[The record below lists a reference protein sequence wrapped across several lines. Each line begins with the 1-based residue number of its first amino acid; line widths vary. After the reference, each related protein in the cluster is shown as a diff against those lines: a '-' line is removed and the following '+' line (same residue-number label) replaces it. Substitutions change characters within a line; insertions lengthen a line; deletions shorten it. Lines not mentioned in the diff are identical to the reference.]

1 MKKNYNYIYW
11 VNDHLALSTVLAFFI
26 FNFLV
31 ELCVFFIISISTFQP
46 DLNFFTIPELVY
58 KFLFVPIYFYITLK
72 TILFLF
78 NKNHDYLF
86 FKIFLIIFL
95 YLFIYPY
102 IYHVFLK
109 YVLER
114 SFLTYIEY
122 LVESF
127 VSLQV
132 MNSSMFLIFIF
143 FYFILG
149 RLIKKKYRIAN
160 FVEVTGDKSKSNK
173 QNEKYF
179 SVNALNQN
187 IVVKENE
194 IMRVE
199 SSGNYV
205 HLHTTEHFFP
215 MRQTLTTLL
224 KELSGNFIQI
234 KRGVVVNL
242 KYVLDLNNNEMVLIN
257 EDRYTVS
264 EKYIDELNLA
274 WKNYA

>member
-1 MKKNYNYIYW
+1 M
-11 VNDHLALSTVLAFFI
+11 
-26 FNFLV
+26 
-31 ELCVFFIISISTFQP
+31 
-46 DLNFFTIPELVY
+46 
-58 KFLFVPIYFYITLK
+58 
-72 TILFLF
+72 
-78 NKNHDYLF
+78 
-86 FKIFLIIFL
+86 
-95 YLFIYPY
+95 
-102 IYHVFLK
+102 
-109 YVLER
+109 
-114 SFLTYIEY
+114 
-122 LVESF
+122 
-127 VSLQV
+127 
-132 MNSSMFLIFIF
+132 
-143 FYFILG
+143 
-149 RLIKKKYRIAN
+149 IKKKYRIAN